1 MKDITFS
8 TTEAN
13 SSDKMDIEVFLIGGS
28 LSFIIILPMLIW
40 MCYKCYKV
48 HNRDPSTREEGYS
61 VAVSNHLFK
70 DENAL
75 MEDLPCQG
83 PYSIEKVLASDT
95 PSPRKSSNFG
105 SKDMSQSHG
114 YQMATARF

>member
-13 SSDKMDIEVFLIGGS
+13 SRAKMDIEVFIIGGS
-28 LSFIIILPMLIW
+28 LSFILPVLIW

-48 HNRDPSTREEGYS
+48 HNRDPSTREEGYP

-75 MEDLPCQG
+75 KEDLPCQG

-95 PSPRKSSNFG
+95 SSP
-105 SKDMSQSHG
+105 
-114 YQMATARF
+114 